1 MATISAACGVVRR
14 ICRVAGGVLDSQV
27 TPNDAVESGT
37 VPPSSVGAVND
48 LQGALL
54 FAGIPLATV
63 GVVWA
68 LVFGTTR
75 KPATNKSV
83 DDDDS

>member
-1 MATISAACGVVRR
+1 VFPARSATDA
-14 ICRVAGGVLDSQV
+14 QV
-27 TPNDAVESGT
+27 TPNDAVGSG
-37 VPPSSVGAVND
+37 VAPASRVGAVND

-75 KPATNKSV
+75 KPATSKSG
-83 DDDDS
+83 DDEDS

>member
-1 MATISAACGVVRR
+1 M
-14 ICRVAGGVLDSQV
+14 
-27 TPNDAVESGT
+27 
-37 VPPSSVGAVND
+37 ND

-75 KPATNKSV
+75 KPATTKSV
-83 DDDDS
+83 DDEDS